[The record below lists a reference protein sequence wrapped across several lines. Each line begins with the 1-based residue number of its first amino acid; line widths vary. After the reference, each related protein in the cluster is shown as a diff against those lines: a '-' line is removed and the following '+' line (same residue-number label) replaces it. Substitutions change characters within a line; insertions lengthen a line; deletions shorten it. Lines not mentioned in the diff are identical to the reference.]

1 VGIESFAFAKIL
13 HNLRFQLDF
22 CSGKYAFMLI
32 QFTVGNFKSFKE
44 KATLSM
50 EATTDDSLEEAN
62 VGVIGER
69 RLLKSVALFGPNA
82 GGKSNFLQAMK
93 QFRNW
98 VMNSSKNAQS
108 EEPIP
113 VVPFR
118 LHTETETAPSFF
130 EAIFLHKESK
140 YRYGFEATSV
150 AVTSEWLFSQKDSI
164 RETRL
169 FTREREKIGLSESFK
184 EGNGLE
190 NRTRPNALFL
200 SVVAQFN
207 GPISI
212 EIMSWMNHFRDVPDL
227 DEDYS
232 SLIRYTANR
241 LKEREYAHL
250 IRELARKA
258 DTGIERLEA
267 QDLAPEA
274 AIRMLPKPTPDNLR
288 HGLLSGEFSAFSV
301 KTYHRKYGPNEK
313 QQLPPVEFDLKLDES
328 AGTQRFVALTGPFL
342 FTLKHGAIL
351 FSDELEARLH
361 PTLTKALVSMFNS
374 SANTKNAQL
383 IFATH
388 GEGLLDPKRIRR
400 DQIWF
405 VEKDR
410 FGASRLYSLAE
421 FKGVRKQAKFAK
433 EYLLGQFGAVPHI
446 GDFEEVI
453 THGGE

>member
-1 VGIESFAFAKIL
+1 
-13 HNLRFQLDF
+13 
-22 CSGKYAFMLI
+22 MLI
-32 QFTVGNFKSFKE
+32 QFTVGNFRSFKD
-44 KATLSM
+44 KATLSL
-50 EATTDDSLEEAN
+50 EATTDDWLEEAN

-69 RLLKSVALFGPNA
+69 RLLKSVALFGANA

-93 QFRNW
+93 QFRDW

-130 EAIFLHKESK
+130 EAVFLHKQSK
-140 YRYGFEATSV
+140 YRYGFEATSA
-150 AVTSEWLFSQKDSI
+150 AVISEWLFSQKGSI
-164 RETRL
+164 RETCL
-169 FTREREKIGLSESFK
+169 FTREKENIEVSDSYK
-184 EGNGLE
+184 EGKGLE
-190 NRTRPNALFL
+190 SRTRPNALFL

-207 GPISI
+207 GPISM
-212 EIMSWMNHFRDVPDL
+212 EIMNWMNHFRDIPEI
-227 DEDYS
+227 EDPG
-232 SLIRYTANR
+232 LIRYTANR
-241 LKEREYAHL
+241 LKEKEYADL

-258 DTGIERLEA
+258 DIGIERLET

-274 AIRMLPKPTPDNLR
+274 AIRMLPKATPDNLR

-301 KTYHRKYGPNEK
+301 KTYHRKYGPNDR
-313 QQLPPVEFDLKLDES
+313 QQSIPVEFDLKLDES

-361 PTLTKALVSMFNS
+361 PTLTKALVNMFNS
-374 SANTKNAQL
+374 SANAKNAQL

-388 GEGLLDPKRIRR
+388 GEGLLDPKRLRR

-405 VEKDR
+405 VEKDK
-410 FGASRLYSLAE
+410 FGASSLYSLAE
-421 FKGVRKQAKFAK
+421 FKGVRKETKFAK

-446 GDFEEVI
+446 GDFEEVL
-453 THGGE
+453 TNGGE